1 MLFSEHEFG
10 KDEKF
15 TAVANFG
22 NGIKEYML
30 SNKVARVDDLVLYTV
45 GGCKFVISDLCR
57 AYRDS
62 RTSSR
67 IDSASTLYITVDGID
82 AFFVCNCCSIRDD
95 DLVVEFVKMI
105 DAFSKLFGKL

>member
-30 SNKVARVDDLVLYTV
+30 SNKVARVDDLCYTQWEAASSSSA
-45 GGCKFVISDLCR
+45 IS
-57 AYRDS
+57 
-62 RTSSR
+62 
-67 IDSASTLYITVDGID
+67 
-82 AFFVCNCCSIRDD
+82 
-95 DLVVEFVKMI
+95 VVHTETREPHRELTRHQHCI
-105 DAFSKLFGKL
+105 SQ